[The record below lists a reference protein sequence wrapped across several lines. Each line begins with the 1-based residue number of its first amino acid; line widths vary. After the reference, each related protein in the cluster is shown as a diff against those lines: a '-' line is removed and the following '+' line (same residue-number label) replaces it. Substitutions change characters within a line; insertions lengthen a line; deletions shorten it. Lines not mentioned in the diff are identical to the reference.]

1 MAKDPYDTLGV
12 SKTASQDE
20 IRKAFRKIA
29 KKNHPDLN
37 PGDTAAEERFKAA
50 NQANEILSDPERRA
64 KFDRGDIDAS
74 GQERPERAFYRDYAQ
89 TDAGGRYYTSGA
101 SVDPE
106 DLGDIFGD
114 FFAARGGGNGGGAG
128 PPRRGGGGPAAGG
141 GGPS

>member
-1 MAKDPYDTLGV
+1 MAQDPYETLGV

-20 IRKAFRKIA
+20 IRAAFRKIA

-37 PGDTAAEERFKAA
+37 PGDKAAEERFKAA

-64 KFDRGDIDAS
+64 KFDRGESDAS
-74 GQERPERAFYRDYAQ
+74 GQERAEGSFYRHYAQ

-101 SVDPE
+101 SIDPD

-114 FFAARGGGNGGGAG
+114 FFAS
-128 PPRRGGGGPAAGG
+128 RGGGGGG
-141 GGPS
+141 GGGGG